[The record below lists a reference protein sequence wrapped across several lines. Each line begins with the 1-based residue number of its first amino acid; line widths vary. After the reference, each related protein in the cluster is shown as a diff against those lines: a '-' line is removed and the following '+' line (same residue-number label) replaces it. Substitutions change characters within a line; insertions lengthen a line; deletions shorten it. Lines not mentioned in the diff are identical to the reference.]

1 MKRISIKYN
10 PYTVTSQFSIDGKFP
25 KTDSKLNVGKSRLQ
39 EWADLLPEW
48 LKTEFNDNQFTIQFV
63 GTDADFEDLKS
74 GFENSKAGVKADFS
88 FVRKPGVEEAEEAI
102 DEIFK
107 DIQNGPIQ
115 ELKSEAIL
123 DAFKKAKNSQFEVNV
138 VATMSSGKSTLINS
152 LLGKQIMP
160 SANEATTA
168 TIVKVIDNDGE
179 TGDDFYAIGYS
190 PEGKKVFDRK
200 KVDLA
205 DMQAFNADDK
215 VSFIDV
221 EGSIPCV
228 DATGMKLV
236 LVDTPGPN
244 NARNKQHEE
253 MTYKM
258 MADSDKSLVLVVL
271 NAQQSGIAD
280 EKLFLD
286 YVCNCMKSGGKQTK
300 DRFIFVVNRI
310 NCFDPRPQQD
320 GPGCIARTLSNIK
333 KDLEDRGIQNPNI
346 FPVAALPALEKRT
359 NDTFGMSL
367 MAYKMMVNAFDEMQF
382 DKYYDFS
389 HLPSSSRQY
398 IEACKSE
405 SSGDDL
411 TEIQTGIFNLE
422 EAIALYINKYA
433 RNTKIMDLVSSF
445 NNTLEELAAVANLE
459 EMLRQDKDAKKKL
472 ETQIATIRKN
482 IKDARD
488 AKTYSKKIDAFDVTP
503 LVKQDVTQMIN
514 GIRTQINGMMVGK
527 GTKVE
532 AAKAKAE
539 CKQLEKDVETMRTQL
554 KAKVEDTMARN
565 FTKSVTEMIGYY
577 QMFLEELD
585 LKVDKNIMKLSPLQ
599 IVSTHLGDI
608 KKIVETAS
616 ITESK
621 TEKQTQYGEYLTKEE
636 HKTENGTLAAV
647 VGGIIGGAM
656 GVGAFSVPGAALGAF
671 IGRTLGR
678 LVTRDGYQQKWEQE
692 VVVNTTYVN
701 MSDVASQYLN
711 PILSDLK
718 KIELSVPEYVKTET
732 EKIKGALKQSLAEI
746 DALIDL
752 RLESLSKVEADNE
765 LKASEIAEKQKNLQ
779 WLTGIEKRINDI
791 VKF

>member
-1 MKRISIKYN
+1 MKKITLKYN
-10 PYTVTSQFSIDGKFP
+10 PYTVTTRFAVDGKFP
-25 KTDSKLNVGKSRLQ
+25 KTDSKLNVGKARLQ
-39 EWADLLPEW
+39 EWAEKLPEW
-48 LKTEFNDNQFTIQFV
+48 LKAEFNDNQFSIQFI

-74 GFENSKAGVKADFS
+74 GFEGNKVGVNANFAL
-88 FVRKPGVEEAEEAI
+88 VRKPSVEEAEQTI
-102 DEIFK
+102 DKIFK
-107 DIQNGPIQ
+107 DIQAGPIR
-115 ELKSEAIL
+115 ELKTEAIL

-138 VATMSSGKSTLINS
+138 VACMSSGKSTLINA
-152 LLGKQIMP
+152 LLGKQLMP

-168 TIVKVIDNDGE
+168 TIVKVYDNDGE
-179 TGDDFYAIGYS
+179 TGEDYYATGYS
-190 PEGKKVFDRK
+190 PQGEKVFNRQ
-200 KVDLA
+200 KVELA
-205 DMQAFNADDK
+205 DMQVFNADDK
-215 VSFIDV
+215 VSFVDV

-333 KDLEDRGIQNPNI
+333 KDLEERGILNPNI

-359 NDTFGMSL
+359 NDAFGMSL
-367 MAYKMMVNAFDEMQF
+367 MTYKMMVNAFDEMQF

-389 HLPSSSRQY
+389 HLPKSSCQY

-405 SSGDDL
+405 STGDDL
-411 TEIQTGIFNLE
+411 AEIETGIFNLE

-433 RNTKIMDLVSSF
+433 RNTKVMDLVSSF
-445 NNTLEELAAVANLE
+445 NSTLEEMAAVANLE
-459 EMLRQDKDAKKKL
+459 EMLRQDKEAKRKL
-472 ETQIATIRKN
+472 EAQIATIRKN

-503 LVKQDVTQMIN
+503 LVKQDVKQMIN
-514 GIRTQINGMMVGK
+514 SIRTQINGMMVGK

-554 KAKVEDTMARN
+554 KAKVEDTMTRN
-565 FTKSVTEMIGYY
+565 FTKSVTEMVGYY

-599 IVSTHLGDI
+599 IVSSQLGDI
-608 KKIVETAS
+608 KNIVKTAS
-616 ITESK
+616 ISETGSHYETKKTYRDKDENMVESA
-621 TEKQTQYGEYLTKEE
+621 TIG
-636 HKTENGTLAAV
+636 AV
-647 VGGIIGGAM
+647 VGAVLG
-656 GVGAFSVPGAALGAF
+656 SVIPGLGTMAGAAVGGVLSGF
-671 IGRTLGR
+671 FGRKESVSQTKQ
-678 LVTRDGYQQKWEQE
+678 LVNT
-692 VVVNTTYVN
+692 NTTYVN
-701 MSDVASQYLN
+701 MADVATQYLN

-718 KIELSVPEYVKTET
+718 KIETSIPEYVKNET
-732 EKIKGALKQSLAEI
+732 EKIKVALKQSLAEI

-752 RLESLSKVEADNE
+752 RLESLSKVEADNK
-765 LKASEIAEKQKNLQ
+765 LKDSEIAEKQKKLQ
-779 WLTGIEKRINDI
+779 WLNSIEKRINDI